1 MEHWPTGRL
10 LSTAA
15 RLVEHS
21 WNEKLGAIGLTHAG
35 VIAIEVLAAQGP
47 MTQAQLA
54 QFVRVQ
60 AQTMGKTLSRLESH
74 GHIVRVRST
83 SDRRSHVVSLTERGK
98 EAVAAASRW
107 SVPSLPPRRS
117 TLKYYGRSS
126 RPWSGNSPASSAPC
140 PATPRPSWRIHPRQF
155 LPPAGPDK
163 RGVTAVSAEAAVTPF
178 LWAL

>member
-1 MEHWPTGRL
+1 MDHWPTGRL

-54 QFVRVQ
+54 QYVRVQ
-60 AQTMGKTLSRLESH
+60 AQTMGKTLSRLEAH
-74 GHIVRVRST
+74 GHIARVRST

-98 EAVAAASRW
+98 EAVAEAVEMER
-107 SVPSLPPRRS
+107 SVL
-117 TLKYYGRSS
+117 
-126 RPWSGNSPASSAPC
+126 ASSSIDPELLRQELKSVVRELASQFATT
-140 PATPRPSWRIHPRQF
+140 PANAGALVDNPS
-155 LPPAGPDK
+155 
-163 RGVTAVSAEAAVTPF
+163 S
-178 LWAL
+178 

>member
-1 MEHWPTGRL
+1 MPDMEHWPTGRL

-35 VIAIEVLAAQGP
+35 VIAIEVLDAQGP

-54 QFVRVQ
+54 QYVRVQ

-74 GHIVRVRST
+74 GHIARVRST

-98 EAVAAASRW
+98 EAVAAAVEMER
-107 SVPSLPPRRS
+107 SVLASASIDPEVLRQE
-117 TLKYYGRSS
+117 LKAVVREL
-126 RPWSGNSPASSAPC
+126 ASQFATTPGGAAALVDQAP
-140 PATPRPSWRIHPRQF
+140 
-155 LPPAGPDK
+155 
-163 RGVTAVSAEAAVTPF
+163 
-178 LWAL
+178 

>member
-1 MEHWPTGRL
+1 MDHWPTGRL

-35 VIAIEVLAAQGP
+35 VIAIEVLNAQGP

-54 QFVRVQ
+54 QYVRVQ

-74 GHIVRVRST
+74 GHIARVRST

-98 EAVAAASRW
+98 EAVAAAVEMER
-107 SVPSLPPRRS
+107 SVLAAATIDPDVLRQELQAVVRELASQF
-117 TLKYYGRSS
+117 G
-126 RPWSGNSPASSAPC
+126 SPATGALLDNPSM
-140 PATPRPSWRIHPRQF
+140 TP
-155 LPPAGPDK
+155 
-163 RGVTAVSAEAAVTPF
+163 
-178 LWAL
+178 

>member
-1 MEHWPTGRL
+1 MDQWPTGRL

-35 VIAIEVLAAQGP
+35 VIAIEVLHAQGP

-54 QFVRVQ
+54 QYVRVQ

-83 SDRRSHVVSLTERGK
+83 SDRRSHVVSLTEQGRQ
-98 EAVAAASRW
+98 AVAAAVEMERTVLAAATIDPDVLRQELKAVVRELASQFG
-107 SVPSLPPRRS
+107 SQATGEFLENPSM
-117 TLKYYGRSS
+117 
-126 RPWSGNSPASSAPC
+126 
-140 PATPRPSWRIHPRQF
+140 TP
-155 LPPAGPDK
+155 
-163 RGVTAVSAEAAVTPF
+163 
-178 LWAL
+178 

>member
-1 MEHWPTGRL
+1 MPDMDHWPTGRL

-35 VIAIEVLAAQGP
+35 VIAIEVLDAQGP

-54 QFVRVQ
+54 QYVRVQ

-83 SDRRSHVVSLTERGK
+83 SDRRSHVVSLTEQGK
-98 EAVAAASRW
+98 EAV
-107 SVPSLPPRRS
+107 
-117 TLKYYGRSS
+117 T
-126 RPWSGNSPASSAPC
+126 
-140 PATPRPSWRIHPRQF
+140 
-155 LPPAGPDK
+155 
-163 RGVTAVSAEAAVTPF
+163 AAVEMERSVLASASIDPDLLRQELQAVVRELASQFATTPNAATG
-178 LWAL
+178 ALVENTP

>member
-1 MEHWPTGRL
+1 MPDMDRWPTGRL

-54 QFVRVQ
+54 QYVRVQ

-74 GHIVRVRST
+74 GHIARVRST

-98 EAVAAASRW
+98 EAAAAAVEMERSVLAAASIDPDVLRQELQA
-107 SVPSLPPRRS
+107 VVRELAHQFA
-117 TLKYYGRSS
+117 
-126 RPWSGNSPASSAPC
+126 SPVTRALVDEAPL
-140 PATPRPSWRIHPRQF
+140 A
-155 LPPAGPDK
+155 
-163 RGVTAVSAEAAVTPF
+163 
-178 LWAL
+178 

>member
-35 VIAIEVLAAQGP
+35 VIAIEVLDAQGP

-74 GHIVRVRST
+74 GHVVRVRST

-98 EAVAAASRW
+98 EAVAAAVEMER
-107 SVPSLPPRRS
+107 SVLASASIDPELLRQELKAVVRELASQFATTPGDAASLVDQ
-117 TLKYYGRSS
+117 
-126 RPWSGNSPASSAPC
+126 AP
-140 PATPRPSWRIHPRQF
+140 
-155 LPPAGPDK
+155 
-163 RGVTAVSAEAAVTPF
+163 
-178 LWAL
+178 

>member
-1 MEHWPTGRL
+1 MDQWPTGRL

-35 VIAIEVLAAQGP
+35 VIAIEVLNAQGP

-54 QFVRVQ
+54 QYVRVQ

-83 SDRRSHVVSLTERGK
+83 SDRRSHVVSLTEQGRQ
-98 EAVAAASRW
+98 AVAAAVEMERTVLAAATIDPDVLRQELKAVVRELASQFGTQATGEFLEN
-107 SVPSLPPRRS
+107 PSM
-117 TLKYYGRSS
+117 
-126 RPWSGNSPASSAPC
+126 
-140 PATPRPSWRIHPRQF
+140 TP
-155 LPPAGPDK
+155 
-163 RGVTAVSAEAAVTPF
+163 
-178 LWAL
+178 

>member
-35 VIAIEVLAAQGP
+35 VIAIEVLDAQGP

-54 QFVRVQ
+54 QYVRVQ
-60 AQTMGKTLSRLESH
+60 AQTMGKTLSRLEAH
-74 GHIVRVRST
+74 GHIARVRST

-98 EAVAAASRW
+98 EAVAAAVEMER
-107 SVPSLPPRRS
+107 SVLASASIDPEVLRQE
-117 TLKYYGRSS
+117 LKAVVRELASQFATTPGEAAALVK
-126 RPWSGNSPASSAPC
+126 NSP
-140 PATPRPSWRIHPRQF
+140 
-155 LPPAGPDK
+155 
-163 RGVTAVSAEAAVTPF
+163 
-178 LWAL
+178 

>member
-1 MEHWPTGRL
+1 MDHWPTGRL

-54 QFVRVQ
+54 QYVRVQ
-60 AQTMGKTLSRLESH
+60 AQTMGKTLSRLETH
-74 GHIVRVRST
+74 GHIARVRST

-98 EAVAAASRW
+98 EAVAEAVEMER
-107 SVPSLPPRRS
+107 SVL
-117 TLKYYGRSS
+117 
-126 RPWSGNSPASSAPC
+126 ASSSIDPELLRQELKSVVRELASQFATT
-140 PATPRPSWRIHPRQF
+140 PANADALVDNPS
-155 LPPAGPDK
+155 
-163 RGVTAVSAEAAVTPF
+163 T
-178 LWAL
+178 

>member
-1 MEHWPTGRL
+1 MPDMDHWPTGRL

-35 VIAIEVLAAQGP
+35 VIAIEVLAVQGP

-54 QFVRVQ
+54 QYVRVQ

-74 GHIVRVRST
+74 GHIARVRST

-98 EAVAAASRW
+98 EAVAEAVEMERSVLASASIDPEVLRQELKAVVRELA
-107 SVPSLPPRRS
+107 SQFATTPS
-117 TLKYYGRSS
+117 
-126 RPWSGNSPASSAPC
+126 NASALVDSA
-140 PATPRPSWRIHPRQF
+140 
-155 LPPAGPDK
+155 K
-163 RGVTAVSAEAAVTPF
+163 
-178 LWAL
+178 

>member
-35 VIAIEVLAAQGP
+35 VIAIEVLDAQGP

-54 QFVRVQ
+54 QYVRVQ
-60 AQTMGKTLSRLESH
+60 AQTMGKTLSRLEAH
-74 GHIVRVRST
+74 GHIARVRST

-98 EAVAAASRW
+98 EAVAAAVEMERAVLASASIDPEVLRQE
-107 SVPSLPPRRS
+107 
-117 TLKYYGRSS
+117 LKAVVRELASQFATTPGEAAALVK
-126 RPWSGNSPASSAPC
+126 NSP
-140 PATPRPSWRIHPRQF
+140 
-155 LPPAGPDK
+155 
-163 RGVTAVSAEAAVTPF
+163 
-178 LWAL
+178 